1 MVLDLK
7 EQKIEKNER
16 KEEKELDQLTLVLLG
31 PLAVPVDVETAR
43 PLLVER
49 LHVGAAQLL
58 ALDVHLNISHI

>member
-1 MVLDLK
+1 MILDLK

-16 KEEKELDQLTLVLLG
+16 KEKELDQLALVLLG

>member
-1 MVLDLK
+1 MG
-7 EQKIEKNER
+7 EKKR
-16 KEEKELDQLTLVLLG
+16 KEEKELDQLALVLLG

-58 ALDVHLNISHI
+58 ALDVHLNISDV